1 MENDLQIIDRVG
13 DLADRRGVSMTE
25 IALAWLLAKGVA
37 APIVGATKVP
47 HFDAA
52 VRSIDLEL
60 SAEEIAFLEEPYRA
74 HEVIGALM
82 QKDST
87 KIWI

>member
-1 MENDLQIIDRVG
+1 
-13 DLADRRGVSMTE
+13 MTE
-25 IALAWLLAKGVA
+25 IALAWTLAKGVA

-52 VRSIDLEL
+52 VRSVDLDL

-74 HEVIGALM
+74 HEIVGALSE
-82 QKDST
+82 KDSN
-87 KIWI
+87 KL